1 MRGWNQMNPLLA
13 FPYKNMIKIVELVSQ
28 EEVTAAPIQRATG
41 MCHFDSTEVS
51 DMLSY
56 LTTFGRVKKIEE
68 GWIIEKTEL
77 KAKYGSFRK
86 NYLKD
91 AEDILKTLTDT
102 PKSTEEIANEAD
114 KDIKMVELYLPFL
127 EEITKYGLIS
137 RVQGKFRA
145 SWQLVS

>member
-1 MRGWNQMNPLLA
+1 MNPLLA
-13 FPYKNMIKIVELVSQ
+13 FPYKNMLKIVELVSQ

-91 AEDILKTLTDT
+91 AEDILKTLSDT
-102 PKSTEEIANEAD
+102 PKSSEEIASEAD

-137 RVQGKFRA
+137 RVQGKFKA
-145 SWQLVS
+145 SWHLAS